1 MKCTD
6 KEWNHC
12 RVEKMG
18 CKGCHYNGI
27 ERNIE
32 ILENYVREWH
42 DTDVAEAIK
51 KLLEKY
57 KMEKLKNSEIEELLE
72 NSISKDIIQEMITER
87 KFLLQQNYEDFEN
100 DIELKTLIKILEAE
114 E

>member
-6 KEWNHC
+6 KEWDHC

-18 CKGCHYNGI
+18 CKGCHYDGI
-27 ERNIE
+27 ERSIE
-32 ILENYVREWH
+32 ILENYVREQH

-57 KMEKLKNSEIEELLE
+57 KLEELLE
-72 NSISKDIIQEMITER
+72 NYISKDIIQELISER

-100 DIELKTLIKILEAE
+100 DIELKTLIKVLGE
-114 E
+114 EK

>member
-6 KEWNHC
+6 KEWDHC

-18 CKGCHYNGI
+18 CKGCHYDGR
-27 ERNIE
+27 ERSIE
-32 ILENYVREWH
+32 ILENYVREQH

-57 KMEKLKNSEIEELLE
+57 KLEKLKNSEIEELLE
-72 NSISKDIIQEMITER
+72 NSISKDIIQELISER

-100 DIELKTLIKILEAE
+100 DIELKTLIKVLGE
-114 E
+114 EK